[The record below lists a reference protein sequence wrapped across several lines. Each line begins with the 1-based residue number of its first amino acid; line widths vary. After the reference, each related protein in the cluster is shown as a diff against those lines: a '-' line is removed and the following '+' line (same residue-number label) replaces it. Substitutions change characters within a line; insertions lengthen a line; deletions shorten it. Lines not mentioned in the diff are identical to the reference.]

1 MKIVQLIVYPPST
14 TKACPWI
21 NDAWLEHKNK
31 TASAT
36 SSGFPI
42 LCMGAMSIAGFNRS
56 VTSFEP
62 VVKGV
67 SITPGQTQLIL
78 MPSRE

>member
-1 MKIVQLIVYPPST
+1 M
-14 TKACPWI
+14 

-42 LCMGAMSIAGFNRS
+42 LCIGAMFIAGFSRS
-56 VTSFEP
+56 VTSWDP

-67 SITPGQTQLIL
+67 SITPGQTELTLI
-78 MPSRE
+78 PSLE